1 MKIVVQEQLNCM
13 QILAKKLSMNS
24 VKQIEQFIKIHMWK
38 IGYDEYRLLHA
49 LLEKLKSE
57 QKIDE
62 SNETFHR

>member
-1 MKIVVQEQLNCM
+1 
-13 QILAKKLSMNS
+13 MNP